1 MNDEHRFPNFDGL
14 EPPLEAAVK
23 VALEEPIP
31 EDAIDRVKARAKLL
45 AATTGSPTHT
55 RGSRHRSRKA
65 TSFSDGRQADTARPT
80 FPTHCVT
87 TWTKWMMRSSACRI
101 AAAAVLVFA
110 IAGVALWFHVS
121 GTPSAFAEF
130 IKPILEAKSAKFKAT
145 FERNGKQVATANGMW
160 LAPNRERMELQEP
173 GQPMEIRI
181 ADTGKGV
188 GVRIDAAKKT
198 VVINKVVG
206 LPRELTSMDPLEE
219 IRSLLRDAGKRD
231 VKRQSLG
238 EKEVDGRRAVGWR
251 VSGPGL
257 HEPGVTAAIWGDPET
272 GLPIRIESYSALEG
286 VKSTLSDFVF
296 NVDLDESLFSIEP
309 PTGYT
314 VQTVEVDASQ
324 PREKDLITLLC
335 EYGKL
340 MNNAFPESLDMDRLL
355 PTLQV
360 RISVATTIPGNE
372 RPSDEVLHKI
382 AKARTEE
389 ETGKIIEAERRK
401 NEKKEQAE
409 LLRLMRNGKSDKI
422 REMGDA
428 AKNARQKAMKAF
440 TAKWTDVYMII
451 TRGLGFV
458 VELPRE
464 ADAHYA
470 GKGVS
475 LGAPG
480 TPIFWYR
487 PKDAKNYR
495 VIFADLTVREA
506 TTPPSMPNAQPVVA
520 PPRPKK

>member
-1 MNDEHRFPNFDGL
+1 M
-14 EPPLEAAVK
+14 
-23 VALEEPIP
+23 
-31 EDAIDRVKARAKLL
+31 
-45 AATTGSPTHT
+45 
-55 RGSRHRSRKA
+55 RSR
-65 TSFSDGRQADTARPT
+65 FSR
-80 FPTHCVT
+80 VT
-87 TWTKWMMRSSACRI
+87 
-101 AAAAVLVFA
+101 AAAIFA

-121 GTPSAFAEF
+121 GTQYAFAEF
-130 IKPILEAKSAKFKAT
+130 IKPILEAKSAKCKAT
-145 FERNGKQVATANGMW
+145 FERHGKQVAIANCMV
-160 LAPNRERMELQEP
+160 LAPNRSRRELEQL
-173 GQPMEIRI
+173 GQPMVIQI
-181 ADTGKGV
+181 ADTSKGV
-188 GVRIDAAKKT
+188 GVMIDSAKKT

-206 LPRELTSMDPLEE
+206 LSRDQASMNPLDE
-219 IRSLLRDAGKRD
+219 IRSLILDAEKPD
-231 VKRQSLG
+231 VRRESLG

-257 HEPGVTAAIWGDPET
+257 HEPGVTVTIWGDPQT
-272 GLPIRIESYSALEG
+272 GLPICIESYSALEG
-286 VKSTLSDFVF
+286 VKSTLSDFAF

-324 PREKDLITLLC
+324 PMEKDLITLLC
-335 EYGKL
+335 EYSTL
-340 MNNAFPESLDMDRLL
+340 MNNAFPEALDMDRLL

-360 RISVATTIPGNE
+360 RINIATTIPGNE

-382 AKARTEE
+382 AEARTEE
-389 ETGKIIEAERRK
+389 DVGKIIEAEWRK

-409 LLRLMRNGKSDKI
+409 SLRLMRNGEFDKI

-428 AKNARQKAMKAF
+428 ARNARQKAMKAF
-440 TAKWTDVYMII
+440 DAKWTDVYMII

-475 LGAPG
+475 LGSPG

-487 PKDAKNYR
+487 PKDAKKYR
-495 VIFADLTVREA
+495 VIYANLSVREA
-506 TTPPSMPNAQPVVA
+506 DTPPSVPDAQPVPA
-520 PPRPKK
+520 PSSPKK